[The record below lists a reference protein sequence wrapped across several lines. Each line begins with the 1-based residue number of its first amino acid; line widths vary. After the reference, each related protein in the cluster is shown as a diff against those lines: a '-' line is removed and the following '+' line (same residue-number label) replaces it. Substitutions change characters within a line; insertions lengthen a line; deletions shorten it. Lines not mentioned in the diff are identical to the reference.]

1 MTEQDDIH
9 IQPVNFVAQ
18 GLGITARRLRQF
30 VENGDIPRLGRGL
43 VDFTCSTYF
52 YSGSLI
58 VEDWRTKPS
67 DPKTLYAI
75 AWLTGL
81 GAEPTATDLEACA
94 ATFRRNG
101 FSRDDAL
108 LAIGR
113 AQGVMRNV

>member
-1 MTEQDDIH
+1 MTEQNDIH
-9 IQPVNFVAQ
+9 IQPINFVAQ
-18 GLGITARRLRQF
+18 GLGITPRRIRQF
-30 VENGDIPRLGRGL
+30 IENGDIPRIGRGL
-43 VDFTCSTYF
+43 VCFTWSTYF
-52 YSGSLI
+52 YAGSLI

-81 GAEPTATDLEACA
+81 GTNPSATDIEACA
-94 ATFRRNG
+94 ATFKRNG

-113 AQGVMRNV
+113 AQRVMRNV